1 MSTAAP
7 AEATV
12 SRLAVAIAV
21 VVIRVATSGRWLFGR
36 RREVEGAAH
45 DRFAVVSH
53 AVPPMWSG
61 QAMVLERLLGML
73 PAEQAVVIATARAA
87 PADSPRNTTVVLPS
101 EPWEARWSQPGW
113 WATLTVFYRCVLRG
127 WRIAQILRRERC
139 GGVVAC
145 TGDLIDLPASM
156 LACRALR
163 LPLVAYYFD
172 DYVAQWSW
180 APAAFA
186 RSQRFEPLIL
196 QTARHVLVPNER
208 LAACVA
214 QRSGTR
220 PMIIR
225 NPAWTDEVPELPQA
239 AGDPRAP
246 CRIVYTGAVYHVNY
260 AAFRCL
266 IASFAELADV
276 QPELHLYTAQ
286 DPAQLAEEGIQGP
299 GVHLFSHV
307 DPGEAWARQ
316 REAGIVFMGFAFDD
330 RVAAIVQTS
339 APGKLGDYLA
349 SGVPIL
355 AVAPSGSFLIDYL
368 REHACGEVIETLDPH
383 AVAQAIRRL
392 AGDAGRREILVTN
405 ALTSAR
411 REFAASVA
419 VKELLNAL
427 GLESRAEPRHEAIEQ
442 GAEIE

>member
-1 MSTAAP
+1 MSTAAR
-7 AEATV
+7 AKAAV
-12 SRLAVAIAV
+12 GRLAAAVAV
-21 VVIRVATSGRWLFGR
+21 VVIRVATSCRWLLGQR
-36 RREVEGAAH
+36 SAEGGGAV

-73 PAEQAVVIATARAA
+73 PAEQAVVIASSRAA
-87 PADSPRNTTVVLPS
+87 PAGLARNTTVTLPS
-101 EPWEARWSQPGW
+101 EPCEARWSQPGW
-113 WATLTVFYRCVLRG
+113 RATLTVLYRCVLRG
-127 WRIAQILRRERC
+127 WRIALILRRERC

-286 DPAQLAEEGIQGP
+286 DPAQLAEEGIHGP

-307 DPGEAWARQ
+307 DPGKAWARQ
-316 REAGIVFMGFAFDD
+316 REASIAFMGFAFDD
-330 RVAAIVQTS
+330 GVAAIVQTS
-339 APGKLGDYLA
+339 AQGKLGDYLA

-355 AVAPSGSFLIDYL
+355 AVAPPGSFLIDYL
-368 REHACGEVIETLDPH
+368 REHACGEVVERLDPH
-383 AVAQAIRRL
+383 AVALAIRRL
-392 AGDAGRREILVTN
+392 AGDAGRRETLVTN
-405 ALTSAR
+405 ALASAR